1 MIRPSAFLLSAAF
14 AAALASPAAADGA
27 KKPVGVVE
35 LFTSQGCNSCPPADA
50 VLDRLARRGDLVAL
64 SYHVDYWDYLGWKDT
79 LASRAN
85 TERQYDYAKSFGAP
99 SVYTPQMVINGR
111 KDVNGADAAAV
122 AGLVE
127 KLGHSGDGLNVDV
140 SATYADERVVV
151 QTGDARGPEKEANV
165 VFVYFDPE
173 KTVKIERGENRDRT
187 ITYRNAVLSVQTAGM
202 WNGKAARFEM
212 PESEM
217 TRQGAHGC
225 AVLLQAMGKG
235 GLPGPIIGA
244 AMLEKP
250 AS

>member
-1 MIRPSAFLLSAAF
+1 MIRPSALLLSAAF
-14 AAALASPAAADGA
+14 AAAFAAPAAANGV
-27 KKPVGVVE
+27 KKPLGVVE

-50 VLDRLARRGDLVAL
+50 VLDRLAKRGDLVAL

-85 TERQYDYAKSFGAP
+85 TERQYDYAKSFGAR
-99 SVYTPQMVINGR
+99 SVYTPQAVVNGR
-111 KDVNGADAAAV
+111 KDVNGADGAAV

-127 KLGHSGDGLNVDV
+127 RLGRSGDGLSVDV

-173 KTVKIERGENRDRT
+173 KTVRIERGENRGKT

-225 AVLLQAMGKG
+225 AVLLQATEKD